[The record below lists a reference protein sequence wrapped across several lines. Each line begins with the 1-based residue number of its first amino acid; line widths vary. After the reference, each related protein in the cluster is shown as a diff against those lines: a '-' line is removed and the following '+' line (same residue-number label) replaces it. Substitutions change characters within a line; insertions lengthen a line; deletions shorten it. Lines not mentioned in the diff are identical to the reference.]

1 MGHSAAS
8 ISTIFDLTCVDGK
21 AAALLQSLWMQSRS
35 ILNLFCI
42 SLVNGQDL
50 HPSEL
55 GWTLHCTNTIDRLH
69 QAYEWMF
76 EHVCL
81 LKQES
86 EKISQELRD
95 CGEECTDLW

>member
-1 MGHSAAS
+1 M
-8 ISTIFDLTCVDGK
+8 DK
-21 AAALLQSLWMQSRS
+21 Y
-35 ILNLFCI
+35 
-42 SLVNGQDL
+42 L

-55 GWTLHCTNTIDRLH
+55 GWTLHCINTIERLH